1 MGFSYWEQRSFLR
14 NIDLLVVGG
23 GIVGL
28 STAIYA
34 KRSSPKMRVVVVER
48 DVFSAGASTKNAG
61 FACFGS
67 PGEIL
72 DDLTHIP
79 EDEVFLTVERR
90 IQGLTNLRNLLGDK
104 ALHFESSGGYEV
116 FKEEDKDIFDLCC
129 AKLDYLNSRV
139 SALTEGRSVYSVE
152 DVSKKNWG
160 FQGIKYAITNNLEGL
175 INTGQMMVSLIALAR
190 NEGVEIFNGMTI
202 DSLESTPTGVKCV
215 TGEDQFFASKVII
228 CTNGMARQLIPDL
241 DVKPARNQVIV
252 TSEIKDLQMNGA
264 FHMNRGYV
272 YFRHIGKRVLIGGFR
287 NMDMEGESTWEFGQT
302 ELIQNYL
309 EDCLRTQLLPDKE
322 FSIDYRW
329 SGIMGLGET
338 KRPIIKE
345 VKPGIC
351 VAVRM
356 GGMGVAI
363 GTLVGKEASEWA
375 VRG

>member
-1 MGFSYWEQRSFLR
+1 MLCQ
-14 NIDLLVVGG
+14 I
-23 GIVGL
+23 GL
-28 STAIYA
+28 SQL
-34 KRSSPKMRVVVVER
+34 PV
-48 DVFSAGASTKNAG
+48 
-61 FACFGS
+61 
-67 PGEIL
+67 P
-72 DDLTHIP
+72 
-79 EDEVFLTVERR
+79 
-90 IQGLTNLRNLLGDK
+90 
-104 ALHFESSGGYEV
+104 
-116 FKEEDKDIFDLCC
+116 
-129 AKLDYLNSRV
+129 
-139 SALTEGRSVYSVE
+139 ALTEGRSVYSVE

-160 FQGIKYAITNNLEGL
+160 FHGIKYAITNNLEGL

-309 EDCLRTQLLPDKE
+309 EDCLRTTT
-322 FSIDYRW
+322 S
-329 SGIMGLGET
+329 SG
-338 KRPIIKE
+338 
-345 VKPGIC
+345 
-351 VAVRM
+351 
-356 GGMGVAI
+356 
-363 GTLVGKEASEWA
+363 
-375 VRG
+375 